1 LSERWEESAEE
12 GSPDVEDSELSR
24 LIAERYAIEQQIL
37 VTRGKLVEDD
47 DVEGDQ
53 IDERDTFP
61 ES

>member
-1 LSERWEESAEE
+1 LERWEESAEE
-12 GSPDVEDSELSR
+12 GSTDVEDSELSR

>member
-1 LSERWEESAEE
+1 MERWEESAEE

-47 DVEGDQ
+47 DVEGDH

>member
-1 LSERWEESAEE
+1 LLKRWEESAEE

>member
-1 LSERWEESAEE
+1 MLERWEESAEE

>member
-1 LSERWEESAEE
+1 LLERWEESAEE

>member
-1 LSERWEESAEE
+1 MKRWEESAEE

>member
-1 LSERWEESAEE
+1 M
-12 GSPDVEDSELSR
+12 EDSELSR

>member
-1 LSERWEESAEE
+1 MERWEESAEE

-47 DVEGDQ
+47 DVEADH

>member
-1 LSERWEESAEE
+1 MERWEESAEE

-47 DVEGDQ
+47 DVEVDQ

>member
-1 LSERWEESAEE
+1 LERWEESAEE

-24 LIAERYAIEQQIL
+24 LIAERYAIEHQIL